1 MARRTL
7 NLGVGLMLAA
17 LLLGGAGPAA
27 AEGGLDGMRK
37 WWNSPGM
44 VSQLKLTP
52 AEKNSLDKLFL
63 QFQRSRIEEKSKIAQ
78 ARLDIE
84 AAFEKEPLDE
94 AGAKQAFHKVEE
106 AKLARSRAVHVFM
119 LEVRRLLGA
128 QRYQKLKEFYK
139 RHQSQTRK

>member
-7 NLGVGLMLAA
+7 GLGWGLVLTA
-17 LLLGGAGPAA
+17 LLLGGAAPAA
-27 AEGGLDGMRK
+27 AKGGLDSMQK
-37 WWNSPGM
+37 WWNSPAM

-52 AEKNSLDKLFL
+52 AEKDRLDKLFL
-63 QFQRSRIEEKSKIAQ
+63 QFQRSRIEERSKIAQ
-78 ARLDIE
+78 ARLEIE

-139 RHQSQTRK
+139 KHKSQTRK